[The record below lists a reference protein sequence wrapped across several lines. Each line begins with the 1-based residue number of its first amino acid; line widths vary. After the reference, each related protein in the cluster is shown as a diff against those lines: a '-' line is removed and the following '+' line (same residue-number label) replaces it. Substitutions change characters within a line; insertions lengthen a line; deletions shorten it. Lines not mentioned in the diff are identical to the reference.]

1 MMPYLVQ
8 ILVPAYDNSGQRF
21 PKEHYAKVRTK
32 LTQAFGGLTAFT
44 RAPAEGLWS
53 TGGAVKRDDI
63 IVVEVMT
70 DRLDRSWWREYRIE
84 LARLFEQDEM
94 IIRAQTYE
102 TV

>member
-1 MMPYLVQ
+1 MPYLVQ
-8 ILVPAYDNSGQRF
+8 ILLPVYDNSGQRL
-21 PKEHYAKVRTK
+21 PKEHYVKVRTK

-44 RAPAEGLWS
+44 RAPAEGFWG

-70 DRLDRSWWREYRIE
+70 DTLDRSWWRKYRIE
-84 LARLFEQDEM
+84 LEQLFEQDEVV
-94 IIRAQTYE
+94 IHAQMYE

>member
-1 MMPYLVQ
+1 MPYLVQ
-8 ILVPAYDNSGQRF
+8 ILVPVYDNSGRHF
-21 PKEHYAKVRTK
+21 PKQRYDQVRTK

-44 RAPAEGLWS
+44 RAPAEGLWD
-53 TGGAVKRDDI
+53 TGGSVKRDDI
-63 IVVEVMT
+63 IVLEVMT